1 MKCNHTIH
9 SRMHHYGW
17 DNAIDPILTVTPGQT
32 VEIETIDASGSQLTE
47 NSTDKDLLN
56 LDFEKVNPVTGPI
69 YVKGAQKG
77 DVISIKFLEIL

>member
-17 DNAIDPILTVTPGQT
+17 DNSIDPILTVTPGET
-32 VEIETIDASGSQLTE
+32 VEIDTIDASGSQLTE

-56 LDFEKVNPVTGPI
+56 KC
-69 YVKGAQKG
+69 
-77 DVISIKFLEIL
+77 

>member
-56 LDFEKVNPVTGPI
+56 LDFEK
-69 YVKGAQKG
+69 
-77 DVISIKFLEIL
+77 S